1 MDENAQ
7 TLTYYFFCKMSFKE
21 TMAAQDKCSI
31 VQVSNDNCLLY
42 YGGETLPNLTLTYL
56 DFSKDLKCKCY
67 W

>member
-1 MDENAQ
+1 
-7 TLTYYFFCKMSFKE
+7 MSFKE